1 MDSFAS
7 SSLMRSSCSLILLV
21 AEKDG
26 VLLAVDS
33 DRDWI
38 LPGQGRDLRII
49 RADILRRPDGNAMV
63 HSNTS
68 Y

>member
-1 MDSFAS
+1 MGRQKRAYQSVT
-7 SSLMRSSCSLILLV
+7 I
-21 AEKDG
+21 
-26 VLLAVDS
+26 
-33 DRDWI
+33 RDWI